1 MARCL
6 LIMWLLF
13 PMALAA
19 AEVPSRIL
27 SANLCADRL
36 VVALADPGHIVSL
49 SYHSGDVFLS
59 TIALR
64 TAHLPLNHGDA
75 EEIAALHPD
84 LVIFGSYTSK
94 AAATMLKE
102 LGFPIYILPLPNDL
116 AGMRDTIRGLAA
128 RLGVPERG
136 EALIATI
143 DRRLAE
149 IVKPHR
155 RVRAIIYSAG
165 GWTHGADSIDEDVL
179 RLVGASNIATMAGI
193 EGVGTIDLEQLVEAD
208 PELIIVETN
217 GSFQPSLA
225 AQLLEHPVLQS
236 PTIRRLEMPMQLW
249 ECIDGSLVDA
259 VQRIE
264 DALP

>member
-1 MARCL
+1 
-6 LIMWLLF
+6 
-13 PMALAA
+13 
-19 AEVPSRIL
+19 
-27 SANLCADRL
+27 
-36 VVALADPGHIVSL
+36 
-49 SYHSGDVFLS
+49 
-59 TIALR
+59 
-64 TAHLPLNHGDA
+64 
-75 EEIAALHPD
+75 
-84 LVIFGSYTSK
+84 
-94 AAATMLKE
+94 
-102 LGFPIYILPLPNDL
+102 
-116 AGMRDTIRGLAA
+116 
-128 RLGVPERG
+128 
-136 EALIATI
+136 
-143 DRRLAE
+143 LAE